1 MVPSRIL
8 LLVFLGLGVMPPVPS
23 ALPQR
28 PGGPPSLPA
37 SSAKVETLTLA
48 PSEAGLDFYVSP
60 HGGHVAAITQ
70 RGSRFVVVH
79 DGVTSPPFDE
89 IVGANPKLRIIFS
102 DDGARYAYVGRQG
115 QEFVVMV
122 DDKETNRLP
131 VATTRWDFSARFPE
145 FGPKGKHVYFVF
157 RTKKGTSEY
166 FHQLVVDGQPVPMTF
181 HYPKGLVFSPNG
193 ERYAYVSATDAGSG
207 PSPWGLIVDGK
218 PAAYQGSDPMFSGDG
233 LHLLTRTQLPGDQGV
248 GILADGKP
256 FIRAQDVK
264 LYIAPAGSGV
274 VSVVSRILPGS
285 TDPNTRF
292 LVVGGKKVEGSD
304 AAAIHHVSFSPD
316 GKHWAA
322 ECETANHFRFMII
335 DGKKGQEYEQLR
347 PVTKLGVTIAATGMP
362 PTLMFSRDSSRHVYI
377 GRSGNKDF
385 LVVDGQ
391 ESPEGYPFIVALN
404 LAGPQGKRVGF
415 VGMGSNSRDRWMVID
430 GKTWQSN
437 FAFDDLTFSL
447 DGSKYAYSSAGD
459 SGTAARSSHIRLI
472 VDGTAQ
478 EGVAIG
484 PMAGTRDNAPV
495 KFVLSPDGKHAVHF
509 GSVLNEQR
517 VAFIIDGRLIAGFS
531 TPANPTFTPDG
542 RHFLHYGQTLT
553 AAGTPGTYTVYVDG
567 RPATQVAWGQ
577 NNDDLMRKV
586 PGGWEMGADGVLTF
600 LAHVG
605 TNIQRIRI
613 TPPEDTSIDTMIA
626 SGSKGR

>member
-1 MVPSRIL
+1 MPSRIL
-8 LLVFLGLGVMPPVPS
+8 LLVSLGLGVIPPVPS
-23 ALPQR
+23 PSPQR
-28 PGGPPSLPA
+28 PGAPPSLPA

-48 PSEAGLDFYVSP
+48 PSEAGRDFYVAP
-60 HGGHVAAITQ
+60 HGGHVAAISQ
-70 RGSRFVVVH
+70 KGSRFVVVH

-89 IVGANPKLRIIFS
+89 IVGVNPKLRIIFS

-122 DDKETNRLP
+122 DGKEANRLP

-166 FHQLVVDGQPVPMTF
+166 FHQLVVDGQPVPVTF
-181 HYPKGLVFSPNG
+181 HTPKGLVFSPDG
-193 ERYAYVSATDAGSG
+193 ERYAYVSASDIASG
-207 PSPWGLIVDGK
+207 PWGLIVDGK
-218 PAAYQGSDPMFSGDG
+218 PAGYQGSDPIFTGDG
-233 LHLLTRTQLPGDQGV
+233 LHLLTRTQLAGNQGV

-274 VSVVSRILPGS
+274 VSVVSRLPDS
-285 TDPNTRF
+285 TNPNSRF
-292 LVVGGKKVEGSD
+292 LVIGGKKVEGSD
-304 AAAIHHVSFSPD
+304 AAGIPHVYFSPD

-322 ECETANHFRFMII
+322 ECEAVNRFRFMII

-347 PVTKLGVTIAATGMP
+347 PVTKLGVTIAATGMQ
-362 PTLMFSRDSSRHVYI
+362 PTLMFSRDSSRTAYI
-377 GRSGNKDF
+377 GRSGNKEF

-404 LAGPQGKRVGF
+404 LAGPQGKRVGY
-415 VGMGSNSRDRWMVID
+415 VGLGSNSRDRSMVID
-430 GKTWQSN
+430 GKMWQSN
-437 FAFDDLTFSL
+437 FAFDDLTFSP
-447 DGSKYAYSSAGD
+447 DGSKYAYTTMGD
-459 SGTAARSSHIRLI
+459 SGTAARSSHMRLV
-472 VDGTAQ
+472 VDGIAQ
-478 EGVAIG
+478 EGIAII
-484 PMAGTRDNAPV
+484 PMISTRDNAPV

-509 GSVLNEQR
+509 GGVVNEQR
-517 VAFIIDGRLIAGFS
+517 AAFVIDGRLVAGFS
-531 TPANPTFTPDG
+531 QPSNPTFTPDG

-577 NNDDLMRKV
+577 DNDDLMRKV

-600 LAHVG
+600 IAHVG
-605 TNIQRIRI
+605 NNIQRIRI

-626 SGSKGR
+626 SGSRGR